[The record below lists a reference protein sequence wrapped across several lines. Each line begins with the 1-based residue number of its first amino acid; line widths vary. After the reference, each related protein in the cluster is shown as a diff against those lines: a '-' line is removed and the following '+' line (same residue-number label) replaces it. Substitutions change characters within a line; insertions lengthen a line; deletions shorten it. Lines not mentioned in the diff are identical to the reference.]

1 MDHSK
6 SRRTFSHRIA
16 LACSLVVLAI
26 SAPQLWSQQTPV
38 IPLHRGYLFI
48 DGQYVSPPYEIRVRD
63 NLISVNGEDFAE
75 DYFDLSSFKRE
86 GSERMGRN
94 RWMKP
99 AGARSQ
105 GNREPRDFNPINRI
119 SRELEQVS
127 FDAIVILFPQEK
139 PLVLYPDRNGLQLL
153 GALMGHEVS
162 AGPGI
167 LAPQDLAI
175 WNRLVSE
182 FQPSDEFVARAAA
195 DIEEAEQAAN
205 AGDRTTAANQLVAQL
220 SYPLTVFAMVIVVLG
235 FGHLLSNR
243 PALDHES
250 DDQTKIR
257 QVVVRSLAIIALLST
272 VDVVWTLAASNAGTM
287 RELNPLGSRLIG
299 EPALLILFKLTVVG
313 TSIGILYALHRRPV
327 AQIASWWCCLLLT
340 LLTARWVVFQS
351 MFV

>member
-1 MDHSK
+1 MDHRE
-6 SRRTFSHRIA
+6 SRSTFSHRIA

-26 SAPQLWSQQTPV
+26 SAPQLWSQQTAV

-99 AGARSQ
+99 AGPRFQ
-105 GNREPRDFNPINRI
+105 GNRDAFNPINRI

-175 WNRLVSE
+175 WNRLVSA
-182 FQPSDEFVARAAA
+182 FQPSDEFVARATA